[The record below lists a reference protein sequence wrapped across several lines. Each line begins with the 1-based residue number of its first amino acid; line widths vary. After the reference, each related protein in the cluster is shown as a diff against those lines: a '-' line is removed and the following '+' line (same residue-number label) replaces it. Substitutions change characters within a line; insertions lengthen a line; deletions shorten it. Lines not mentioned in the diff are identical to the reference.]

1 VRGTESRQAAAAK
14 AGRNIGV
21 SHPDRDAGI
30 KDLQQR
36 LAEAEE
42 TLRAIYHGA
51 VDALVIRGPDGP
63 QVFTLRSAQ
72 EPYRA
77 LVEHMNEGALTV
89 SADGAILYSNRHFA
103 DLLEHPLEQIA
114 GKPLAAFVAP
124 HEKAALE
131 ALLADGARRSVR
143 RELSFVRS
151 DRSMLPALAAVGP
164 LVIDDMSALLL
175 IVTDL
180 TAQKQSEEVAAA
192 ERFARSILE
201 QATDTILVCD
211 RAGRITKTSWAAE
224 RLLNRPLVGQ
234 AVVEAVPFEVAAGE
248 EAASLGAPP
257 SATALLDAVLAGKS
271 VQCVEARIGT
281 AELSDRHFLLSGGP
295 LYDHGEQSIGCILT
309 LTDITD
315 RKRAE
320 EHQTVLMAELNH
332 RVKNILAIVQSV
344 AWQTVSNSRSME
356 VFKDGFDGRL
366 KAISLAHDIL
376 TQIRRGQV
384 DLKQLVAQSL
394 SPYSDPDNASRVSWS
409 GPALLLAEKAVV
421 PLSMVLHELSTN
433 AAKYGAFSSEAGTV
447 EIRWRLLDDGR
458 DVELTWVERN
468 GPPVDGQAA
477 TSGFG
482 TKLISRV
489 ISYDLHGRAD
499 LDFDRTGLRCMLS
512 FPVPVERRQPL
523 ATASRVGGNRRGEQ
537 SY

>member
-1 VRGTESRQAAAAK
+1 VSQA
-14 AGRNIGV
+14 
-21 SHPDRDAGI
+21 DRDAEI
-30 KDLQQR
+30 MDLQQR

-103 DLLEHPLEQIA
+103 DLLEYPLEQIV

-124 HEKAALE
+124 HEKAAME

-143 RELSFVRS
+143 RELSFMRS
-151 DRSMLPALAAVGP
+151 DRSMLPALAAAGP

-201 QATDTILVCD
+201 QATDAILVCD
-211 RAGRITKTSWAAE
+211 RAGRITKASWAAE

-234 AVVEAVPFEVAAGE
+234 SVAEAVPFEVTAGE
-248 EAASLGAPP
+248 EAAGIEPTP
-257 SATALLDAVLAGKS
+257 SAAKLLESVLAGKS
-271 VQCVEARIGT
+271 IQGVEARIDT
-281 AELSDRHFLLSGGP
+281 PQLSEQYFLFSAGP
-295 LYDHGEQSIGCILT
+295 LYDHGAQSIGCILT

-344 AWQTVSNSRSME
+344 AWQTLSNSRSLE

-366 KAISLAHDIL
+366 KAISVAHDIL

-384 DLKQLVAQSL
+384 ELKQLVAQSL
-394 SPYSDPDNASRVSWS
+394 SPYADPDNASRVTWS
-409 GPALLLAEKAVV
+409 GPPLLLAEKAVV

-433 AAKYGAFSSEAGTV
+433 AAKYGAFSIEAGRV

-458 DVELTWVERN
+458 DVELTWIERN
-468 GPPVDGQAA
+468 GPPVDGQGA
-477 TSGFG
+477 SGFG
-482 TKLISRV
+482 TKLITRV
-489 ISYDLHGRAD
+489 ISYDLHGQAA
-499 LDFDRTGLRCMLS
+499 LDFDRTGLRCTLS

-523 ATASRVGGNRRGEQ
+523 ATGPRVSVNRRGAQ
-537 SY
+537 SS